1 MNGFA
6 TLTQKGQVV
15 IPVAIRDFFG
25 LEPADRLY
33 FEVEENKIVAKPVLS
48 LEGAFGMIKTKKSF
62 SEKEY
67 KQAIAKE
74 LVRKFKK

>member
-33 FEVEENKIVAKPVLS
+33 FEVEEDKIVAKPVLS
-48 LEGAFGMIKTKKSF
+48 LQEAFGMIKSEKSF
-62 SEKEY
+62 SEKKYQE
-67 KQAIAKE
+67 AIAKE
-74 LVRKFKK
+74 IVRKFKK

>member
-1 MNGFA
+1 MNGIA

-33 FEVEENKIVAKPVLS
+33 FEVEEDKIVARPAPN
-48 LEGAFGMIKTKKSF
+48 LEEAFGMIKTKKSF

-67 KQAIAKE
+67 REAIAEAVAK
-74 LVRKFKK
+74 KFAK